1 MIKKLLTTICL
12 LVLATFAAFAQES
25 LGTYQV
31 RVSLDKANWLYELNE
46 PTKFT
51 IAVTLNNSQV
61 AGLPLKYSC
70 GMEMMPPIIEKTVTT
85 TAQPLTIDGGTLK
98 EAGFLRCI
106 ATVEKDGK
114 TYRGLA
120 TAGFRPDLIKPT
132 TTDPTD
138 FDKFWNDGKA
148 ELAKLPIDAKFELM
162 TNLSTPNVDVFQVNF
177 QNVGGG
183 TSRSSRIYGILAIPK
198 SSNPNAKF
206 PALLSVP
213 GAGVR
218 PYTGQ
223 IALAERGIITLQ
235 IGIHG
240 IPVNL
245 DQRVYDNLG
254 AGALNRYNIAG
265 NDNKDT
271 YYYKRVF
278 LGAVRANDFLFTLP
292 QFDGKNLGVIGGS
305 QGGAL
310 AISTAALDSRV
321 KALVASYPALS
332 DLTGYI
338 YGRAGGWHHVFR
350 SKENQTKEK
359 IETSKYYDTVNF
371 ARRLKIPGIYSWGFN
386 DETCPPTSMYSAYN
400 LISAPKTLL
409 LGLEMGHGNSVEQSD
424 KLNAWIEQK
433 LKGN

>member
-1 MIKKLLTTICL
+1 MKKLSITICL
-12 LVLATFAAFAQES
+12 VFLATFSAFAQES

-51 IAVTLNNSQV
+51 ISTTLNNSQV

-70 GMEMMPPIIEKTVTT
+70 GAEMMPPTIEKTVTT
-85 TAQPLTIDGGTLK
+85 SGQPLTIDGGTLK

-132 TTDPTD
+132 TTDPQD
-138 FDKFWNDGKA
+138 FDKFWNDGKS
-148 ELAKLPIDAKFELM
+148 ELAKLPIDVKFEPM

-198 SSNPNAKF
+198 SSNTNAKF

-245 DQRVYDNLG
+245 DQRVYDNLA

-278 LGAVRANDFLFTLP
+278 LGAVRANDFLVSLP

-338 YGRAGGWHHVFR
+338 YGRAGGWHHIFR

-386 DETCPPTSMYSAYN
+386 DETCPPTSTYSAYN
-400 LISAPKTLL
+400 VISAPKTLL
-409 LGLEMGHGNSVEQSD
+409 LGLEMGHANSVEQTE
-424 KLNAWIEQK
+424 KLNLWIEQK